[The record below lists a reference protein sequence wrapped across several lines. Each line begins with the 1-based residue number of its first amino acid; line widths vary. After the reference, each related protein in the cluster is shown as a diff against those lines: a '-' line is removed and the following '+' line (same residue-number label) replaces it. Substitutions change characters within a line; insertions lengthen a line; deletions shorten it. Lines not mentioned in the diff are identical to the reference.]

1 MQSIEPDFDEV
12 EGLNFCT
19 APFRGLL
26 MAAPYTI
33 TMQQVA
39 DAVGLSRSAVSLAL
53 RNHPSI
59 PPATRAL
66 VAEAARRLDYRPN
79 PLVAALMSQHLR
91 LRPRR
96 RRPTL
101 AYVTSHPKDDPWRHY
116 PAFVQMYDGVI
127 RRATEL
133 GYRVEEFALARLQ
146 SNPARLIDI
155 LRARGIN
162 GIFIAPLPGSMRAL
176 DLDITDFATVGL
188 GMSVSAPV
196 IRRVTADIFQ
206 VGRLAAQRCAA
217 LGYRRIGFAASA
229 EMSSRLEH
237 RMFAGYRQGL
247 WDRGLA
253 ETVPPLLTP
262 HTGTFSTFLPSWCRT
277 AKPEVVLFGTFDPG
291 CLRGVP
297 PEIGCVNL
305 NVDNLGSDTTGVY
318 QNLPRIGAMAVEQL
332 HMALQQNATGPLDQ
346 PQTYLH
352 GVLWVAGTTAPG
364 VGVHR
369 TAAR

>member
-1 MQSIEPDFDEV
+1 MVAGLKCRAPPRRRFRMANPD
-12 EGLNFCT
+12 
-19 APFRGLL
+19 
-26 MAAPYTI
+26 TI
-33 TMQQVA
+33 TMQDVA

-59 PPATRAL
+59 PATTRAR

-101 AYVTSHPKDDPWRHY
+101 AYVTSHPKEDPWRNY
-116 PAFVQMYDGVI
+116 SAFVQMYDGVV
-127 RRATEL
+127 RRAAEL

-146 SNPARLIDI
+146 SNPARLIEI

-162 GIFIAPLPGSMRAL
+162 GIFLAPLPGSLRTL
-176 DLDITDFATVGL
+176 DLDIAGFVTVGL

-206 VGRLAAQRCAA
+206 VGRLAAQRSAD

-229 EMSSRLEH
+229 PMSSRLEH

-247 WDRGLA
+247 WDRGLP

-262 HTGTFSTFLPSWCRT
+262 PTGPFASFLPAWCRSE
-277 AKPEVVLFGTFDPG
+277 KPDAVLFGTFDSD
-291 CLRGVP
+291 CLRVVP

-305 NVDNLGSDTTGVY
+305 NVESLRSETTGVY
-318 QNLPRIGAMAVEQL
+318 QDLPRIGAMAAEQL
-332 HMALQQNATGPLDQ
+332 HLALQQNATGPLEQ
-346 PQTYLH
+346 PQTFLH
-352 GVLWVAGTTAPG
+352 GGCWVAGATAPG
-364 VGVHR
+364 PGVPR
-369 TAAR
+369 TARR

>member
-1 MQSIEPDFDEV
+1 
-12 EGLNFCT
+12 
-19 APFRGLL
+19 
-26 MAAPYTI
+26 MAKLDVI

-59 PPATRAL
+59 PPATRAR

-91 LRPRR
+91 LQPRR

-101 AYVTSHPKDDPWRHY
+101 AYVTSHPKNDPWRNY
-116 PAFVQMYDGVI
+116 PAFLQMYDGVV

-146 SNPARLIDI
+146 SNPARLIEI

-162 GIFIAPLPGSMRAL
+162 GILLAPLPGSLRTL
-176 DLDITDFATVGL
+176 NLDITGFVTVGL
-188 GMSVSAPV
+188 GLSVSAPL
-196 IRRVTADIFQ
+196 IRRVTADLFQ
-206 VGRLAAQRCAA
+206 VGRLAAQRCAE

-229 EMSSRLEH
+229 DMSARLEH

-247 WDRGLA
+247 WDCGLA

-262 HTGTFSTFLPSWCRT
+262 PIPAFSTFLPAWSRT
-277 AKPEVVLFGTFDPG
+277 AKPDVVIFGTFDSS
-291 CLRGVP
+291 CLRVLP
-297 PEIGCVNL
+297 PEVGCVDL
-305 NVDNLGSDTTGVY
+305 NVESPRSVTSGVY
-318 QNLPRIGAMAVEQL
+318 QNLSRIGAMAAEQM
-332 HMALQQNATGPLDQ
+332 HMALQQNASGPLDQ
-346 PQTYLH
+346 PQTVLH
-352 GVLWVAGTTAPG
+352 GGFWVAGTTAPG
-364 VGVHR
+364 VGVPR
-369 TAAR
+369 IAAR

>member
-1 MQSIEPDFDEV
+1 
-12 EGLNFCT
+12 
-19 APFRGLL
+19 
-26 MAAPYTI
+26 MATPNTI

-59 PPATRAL
+59 PPATRAR
-66 VAEAARRLDYRPN
+66 VAEAARSLGYRPN

-96 RRPTL
+96 QRPTL
-101 AYVTSHPKDDPWRHY
+101 AYVTSHPTDDPWRNY
-116 PAFVQMYDGVI
+116 PAFVQMYDGAT
-127 RRATEL
+127 RRAAEL

-146 SNPARLIDI
+146 SNPARLIEI
-155 LRARGIN
+155 LRARNIN
-162 GIFIAPLPGSMRAL
+162 GIFLAPLPGSMRTL
-176 DLDITDFATVGL
+176 DLDVADFATVGL
-188 GMSVSAPV
+188 GLSVMEPV

-206 VGRLAAQRCAA
+206 VGRLAAQRCAD

-247 WDRGLA
+247 WDRGLE
-253 ETVPPLLTP
+253 ETVPALLAP
-262 HTGTFSTFLPSWCRT
+262 HTGTFSTFLPSWCRK
-277 AKPEVVLFGTFDPG
+277 AKPEVVLFGTFDRG
-291 CLRGVP
+291 CLRAVP

-305 NVDNLGSDTTGVY
+305 NVENIRSETTGVY
-318 QNLPRIGAMAVEQL
+318 QNLPRVGAMAAEQL
-332 HMALQQNATGPLDQ
+332 HMALQQNAVGPLEQ

-352 GVLWVAGTTAPG
+352 GGFWVAGTTSPG
-364 VGVHR
+364 VGVYR
-369 TAAR
+369 AAVN

>member
-1 MQSIEPDFDEV
+1 M
-12 EGLNFCT
+12 
-19 APFRGLL
+19 AP
-26 MAAPYTI
+26 PNTI

-59 PPATRAL
+59 PPATRAR
-66 VAEAARRLDYRPN
+66 VAEAARSLGYRIN

-96 RRPTL
+96 QRPTL
-101 AYVTSHPKDDPWRHY
+101 AYVTSHPKDDPWRNY
-116 PAFVQMYDGVI
+116 PAFVQMYDGVT
-127 RRATEL
+127 RRAAEL

-146 SNPARLIDI
+146 SNPARLIEI

-162 GIFIAPLPGSMRAL
+162 GIFLAPLPGSMRTL

-188 GMSVSAPV
+188 GLSVMEPV

-206 VGRLAAQRCAA
+206 VGRLAAQRCAD

-247 WDRGLA
+247 WDRGLD
-253 ETVPPLLTP
+253 ETVPALMAP
-262 HTGTFSTFLPSWCRT
+262 HRGTFSTFLPSWCRT
-277 AKPEVVLFGTFDPG
+277 AKPEAVLFGTFDPG
-291 CLRGVP
+291 CLRAVP
-297 PEIGCVNL
+297 PEIGCVDL
-305 NVDNLGSDTTGVY
+305 NVNNVRSPTTGIY
-318 QNLPRIGAMAVEQL
+318 QNLPRIGAMAAEQL
-332 HMALQQNATGPLDQ
+332 HMALQQNAGGPLDQ

-369 TAAR
+369 AAAP

>member
-1 MQSIEPDFDEV
+1 
-12 EGLNFCT
+12 
-19 APFRGLL
+19 
-26 MAAPYTI
+26 MAASDTI
-33 TMQQVA
+33 TMQHVA

-59 PPATRAL
+59 PPATRDR
-66 VAEAARRLDYRPN
+66 VAEAAARLGYRPN

-116 PAFVQMYDGVI
+116 PGFVQMHDGVV

-146 SNPARLIDI
+146 SNPARLIEI

-162 GIFIAPLPGSMRAL
+162 GIFLAPLPGSRRTL
-176 DLDITDFATVGL
+176 DLDIAGFVTVGL
-188 GMSVSAPV
+188 GLSVSAPV

-206 VGRLAAQRCAA
+206 VGRLAAQRCAD

-253 ETVPPLLTP
+253 ETVPPLLAP
-262 HTGTFSTFLPSWCRT
+262 PTGAFSTFLPAWCRS
-277 AKPEVVLFGTFDPG
+277 AKPDAVLFGTFDAG
-291 CLRGVP
+291 CLRAVP

-305 NVDNLGSDTTGVY
+305 NVDHPRSDTTGVY
-318 QNLPRIGAMAVEQL
+318 QNLPRIGAMAAEQL
-332 HMALQQNATGPLDQ
+332 HTALQQNAAGPLDQ
-346 PQTYLH
+346 PQTYLLD
-352 GVLWVAGTTAPG
+352 GTWVDGTTAPG
-364 VGVHR
+364 AGLR
-369 TAAR
+369 RAAAR

>member
-1 MQSIEPDFDEV
+1 
-12 EGLNFCT
+12 
-19 APFRGLL
+19 
-26 MAAPYTI
+26 MATPYTI

-59 PPATRAL
+59 PPATRVR

-96 RRPTL
+96 LRPTL
-101 AYVTSHPKDDPWRHY
+101 AYVTSHPREDPWRNY
-116 PAFVQMYDGVI
+116 PAFVQMYDGVL
-127 RRATEL
+127 RRAAEL
-133 GYRVEEFALARLQ
+133 GYRVEEFSLARLQ
-146 SNPARLIDI
+146 SNPARLIEI
-155 LRARGIN
+155 LRTRGIN
-162 GIFIAPLPGSMRAL
+162 GILLAPLPGSLRTL
-176 DLDITDFATVGL
+176 DFDITDFVTVGL
-188 GMSVSAPV
+188 GMSVSEPV

-206 VGRLAAQRCAA
+206 VGRLAAQRCAD

-262 HTGTFSTFLPSWCRT
+262 STGNFSTFLPAWCQT
-277 AKPEVVLFGTFDPG
+277 AQPEVVVFGTFDPG
-291 CLRGVP
+291 CLRVVP
-297 PEIGCVNL
+297 PQIGCVDL
-305 NVDNLGSDTTGVY
+305 NVENPRSATSGVY
-318 QNLPRIGAMAVEQL
+318 QDLPRIGAMAVEQL

-346 PQTYLH
+346 PQTNLR
-352 GVLWVAGTTAPG
+352 GGFWVAGTTAPG
-364 VGVHR
+364 LGLHR
-369 TAAR
+369 TVVR

>member
-1 MQSIEPDFDEV
+1 
-12 EGLNFCT
+12 
-19 APFRGLL
+19 
-26 MAAPYTI
+26 MATPNTI

-59 PPATRAL
+59 PSATRAR
-66 VAEAARRLDYRPN
+66 VAEAAKRLDYRPN

-96 RRPTL
+96 RHATL
-101 AYVTSHPKDDPWRHY
+101 AYVTSHPKDDPWRNY
-116 PAFVQMYDGVI
+116 PAFVQMHDGVV
-127 RRATEL
+127 RRANEL

-146 SNPARLIDI
+146 SNPARLVEI

-162 GIFIAPLPGSMRAL
+162 GILLAPLPGSLRTL
-176 DLDITDFATVGL
+176 ELDITDFVAVGL
-188 GMSVSAPV
+188 GMSVSEPV

-206 VGRLAAQRCAA
+206 VGRLAAQRCAD
-217 LGYRRIGFAASA
+217 LGYRRIGFAAGV

-253 ETVPPLLTP
+253 EAVPPLMAP
-262 HTGTFSTFLPSWCRT
+262 HTGSFSTFLPSWCRAT
-277 AKPEVVLFGTFDPG
+277 KPDVILFGTFDPG
-291 CLRGVP
+291 CLRAVP

-305 NVDNLGSDTTGVY
+305 NVDNLRSGTTGVY
-318 QNLPRIGAMAVEQL
+318 QNQPRIGAMAAEQL

-346 PQTYLH
+346 PQTSLH
-352 GVLWVAGTTAPG
+352 EGVWVEGSTAPG
-364 VGVHR
+364 AGVQR
-369 TAAR
+369 AAAR

>member
-1 MQSIEPDFDEV
+1 
-12 EGLNFCT
+12 
-19 APFRGLL
+19 
-26 MAAPYTI
+26 MAAPFTI

-59 PPATRAL
+59 PPATRAR
-66 VAEAARRLDYRPN
+66 VAKAAQRLDYRPN

-101 AYVTSHPKDDPWRHY
+101 AYVTSHPKDDPWRNY
-116 PAFVQMYDGVI
+116 SAFVQMYDGVT
-127 RRATEL
+127 RRAAEL

-146 SNPARLIDI
+146 SNPARLIKI

-162 GIFIAPLPGSMRAL
+162 GIFLAPLPGSLRTL
-176 DLDITDFATVGL
+176 DLDVTDFAAVGL
-188 GMSVSAPV
+188 GMSAIEPV

-206 VGRLAAQRCAA
+206 VGRLAAQRCAD

-229 EMSSRLEH
+229 DMSSRLEH

-253 ETVPPLLTP
+253 DMVPPLLAP
-262 HTGTFSTFLPSWCRT
+262 HTRTFSTFLPSWCRT
-277 AKPEVVLFGTFDPG
+277 AKPEVVLFGTFDSG

-305 NVDNLGSDTTGVY
+305 NVENPGSDIAGVY
-318 QNLPRIGAMAVEQL
+318 QNLPRIGAMAAEQL
-332 HMALQQNATGPLDQ
+332 HMALQQNTTGPLDQ
-346 PQTYLH
+346 PQTYLL
-352 GVLWVAGTTAPG
+352 GGSWVDGTTAPG

>member
-1 MQSIEPDFDEV
+1 
-12 EGLNFCT
+12 LNFCT
-19 APFRGLL
+19 PPFRRLL

-59 PPATRAL
+59 PPATRAR

-101 AYVTSHPKDDPWRHY
+101 AYVTSHPKDDPWRNY

-127 RRATEL
+127 RRAAEL

-146 SNPARLIDI
+146 SNPARLIEI

-162 GIFIAPLPGSMRAL
+162 GILLAPLPGSLRIL
-176 DLDITDFATVGL
+176 DLDITDFVAVGL
-188 GMSVSAPV
+188 GMSVSTPV
-196 IRRVTADIFQ
+196 IPRVTADLFQ
-206 VGRLAAQRCAA
+206 VGHLAARRCAD

-247 WDRGLA
+247 WERGLA
-253 ETVPPLLTP
+253 ETVPPLLAP
-262 HTGTFSTFLPSWCRT
+262 HTGSFSTFLPS
-277 AKPEVVLFGTFDPG
+277 
-291 CLRGVP
+291 
-297 PEIGCVNL
+297 
-305 NVDNLGSDTTGVY
+305 
-318 QNLPRIGAMAVEQL
+318 
-332 HMALQQNATGPLDQ
+332 
-346 PQTYLH
+346 
-352 GVLWVAGTTAPG
+352 
-364 VGVHR
+364 
-369 TAAR
+369 

>member
-1 MQSIEPDFDEV
+1 MQSREPDFDEA
-12 EGLNFCT
+12 EGLNFGT
-19 APFRGLL
+19 PPFRSLL
-26 MAAPYTI
+26 MAAPDTI

-59 PPATRAL
+59 PPATRAR

-79 PLVAALMSQHLR
+79 PLVSALMSQHLR

-96 RRPTL
+96 LRPTL
-101 AYVTSHPKDDPWRHY
+101 AYVTSHPKDDPWRNY

-127 RRATEL
+127 RRAAEL
-133 GYRVEEFALARLQ
+133 GYRVEEFALSRLQ
-146 SNPARLIDI
+146 SNPGRLIEI
-155 LRARGIN
+155 LRARGIT
-162 GIFIAPLPGSMRAL
+162 GIFLAPLPGSRRTL
-176 DLDITDFATVGL
+176 DLDIADFVTVGL
-188 GMSVSAPV
+188 GMSVSAPA

-206 VGRLAAQRCAA
+206 VGRLAAQRCAD

-253 ETVPPLLTP
+253 EIVPPLLAP
-262 HTGTFSTFLPSWCRT
+262 HSGTFSTFLASWCRT
-277 AKPEVVLFGTFDPG
+277 AEPEVVIFGTFDSG
-291 CLRGVP
+291 CLRVVP
-297 PEIGCVNL
+297 PEIGCVDL
-305 NVDNLGSDTTGVY
+305 NVDNVRSATTGVY
-318 QNLPRIGAMAVEQL
+318 QNLPRIGAMAAEQL
-332 HMALQQNATGPLDQ
+332 HMALQQNASGPLDQ

-352 GVLWVAGTTAPG
+352 GGFWVAGTTAPG
-364 VGVHR
+364 VGVR
-369 TAAR
+369 RAASR

>member
-1 MQSIEPDFDEV
+1 
-12 EGLNFCT
+12 
-19 APFRGLL
+19 
-26 MAAPYTI
+26 MAAPDTI

-59 PPATRAL
+59 PPATRAR

-96 RRPTL
+96 LRPTL
-101 AYVTSHPKDDPWRHY
+101 AYVTSHSRDDPWREY
-116 PAFVQMYDGVI
+116 PAFVQMHDGVV

-146 SNPARLIDI
+146 SNPARLIEI

-162 GIFIAPLPGSMRAL
+162 GILLAPLPGSLRTL
-176 DLDITDFATVGL
+176 NLDITDFVTVGL
-188 GMSVSAPV
+188 GMSVSEPV

-206 VGRLAAQRCAA
+206 VGRLAAQRCAE

-247 WDRGLA
+247 WDRGLTEA
-253 ETVPPLLTP
+253 VPPLLAP
-262 HTGTFSTFLPSWCRT
+262 HTGTFSTFLPSWCKS
-277 AKPEVVLFGTFDPG
+277 AKPEVILFGTFDPG
-291 CLRGVP
+291 CLRVVP

-305 NVDNLGSDTTGVY
+305 NVDDQRSDTTGVY
-318 QNLPRIGAMAVEQL
+318 QNQPRIGAMAAEQL

-346 PQTYLH
+346 PQTYLQE
-352 GVLWVAGTTAPG
+352 GAWIDGTTAPG
-364 VGVHR
+364 VGVAR
-369 TAAR
+369 AATR

>member
-1 MQSIEPDFDEV
+1 
-12 EGLNFCT
+12 
-19 APFRGLL
+19 
-26 MAAPYTI
+26 MATPETI
-33 TMQQVA
+33 TMQMVA

-59 PPATRAL
+59 PSATRAR
-66 VAEAARRLDYRPN
+66 VAEAARRLGYRPN

-96 RRPTL
+96 RRPTI
-101 AYVTSHPKDDPWRHY
+101 AYVTTHPPDDPWRNY
-116 PAFVQMYDGVI
+116 AAFVQMHDGVV
-127 RRATEL
+127 RRAAEL

-146 SNPARLIDI
+146 SSPARLIEI

-162 GIFIAPLPGSMRAL
+162 GIFLAPLPGSLRTL

-188 GMSVSAPV
+188 GMSVSEPV

-206 VGRLAAQRCAA
+206 VGRLAAQRCAE

-229 EMSSRLEH
+229 AMSSRLED

-247 WDRGLA
+247 WDCGLA

-262 HTGTFSTFLPSWCRT
+262 PTAPFATFLPAWCRT
-277 AKPEVVLFGTFDPG
+277 RKPEVVLFGTFDAG
-291 CLRGVP
+291 CLRAVP

-305 NVDNLGSDTTGVY
+305 NVDTPRSDVTGVY
-318 QNLPRIGAMAVEQL
+318 QDQPRIGAMAAEQL
-332 HMALQQNATGPLDQ
+332 HLALQQNATGPLDQ

-352 GVLWVAGTTAPG
+352 GGAWVVGRTASG
-364 VGVHR
+364 VGVPRSAGH
-369 TAAR
+369 

>member
-1 MQSIEPDFDEV
+1 MATPD
-12 EGLNFCT
+12 
-19 APFRGLL
+19 
-26 MAAPYTI
+26 TI

-59 PPATRAL
+59 PPATRAR
-66 VAEAARRLDYRPN
+66 VTEAARRLDYRPN

-101 AYVTSHPKDDPWRHY
+101 AYVTSHPKDDPWRNY
-116 PAFVQMYDGVI
+116 TAFVQMYDGVV

-133 GYRVEEFALARLQ
+133 GYRVEEFAFARFQ
-146 SNPARLIDI
+146 SNPARLIEI

-162 GIFIAPLPGSMRAL
+162 GIFLAPLPGSSRTL
-176 DLDITDFATVGL
+176 DLDITDFVTVGL
-188 GMSVSAPV
+188 GLSVNAPV
-196 IRRVTADIFQ
+196 IRRVTADLFH
-206 VGRLAAQRCAA
+206 VGRLAAQRCAD
-217 LGYRRIGFAASA
+217 LGYRRIGFAGSA

-253 ETVPPLLTP
+253 ETVPPLLAP
-262 HTGTFSTFLPSWCRT
+262 HTGIFSTFLPSWCRS

-297 PEIGCVNL
+297 PEIGCVDL
-305 NVDNLGSDTTGVY
+305 NVDYPGSDITGIY
-318 QNLPRIGAMAVEQL
+318 QNLTRIGAMAADQL

-346 PQTYLH
+346 PQTSLH
-352 GVLWVAGTTAPG
+352 GGLWVAGTTAPG

-369 TAAR
+369 PATC